1 MLWKAKRGDDLY
13 VAGIA
18 GDKVLV
24 VGVGAIHAL
33 ALKDGKEV
41 WKLAIGVPSGIGVL
55 NGATYLVPLQSGAAS
70 KQPEIAF
77 VDVDKGRLLGTCPLP
92 KSPGNLALHDG
103 VILSQSPTAVT
114 AFGKGKAK

>member
-41 WKLAIGVPSGIGVL
+41 WRLAIGVPSGFGVL
-55 NGATYLVPLQSGAAS
+55 NGAAYLVPLTAGPHQSS
-70 KQPEIAF
+70 
-77 VDVDKGRLLGTCPLP
+77 R
-92 KSPGNLALHDG
+92 KSLSLRWTRVGCWGHAHSRNHRAISRFHDG